1 MDLAS
6 KVMGFHFEPEISISN
21 HEGFYQ
27 DRSDGD
33 NTTERDMLSGK
44 IAPLVFGESVE
55 IAPQ

>member
-1 MDLAS
+1 
-6 KVMGFHFEPEISISN
+6 MGFHFEPEISISN